1 MNRLGAIT
9 ETLVSR
15 SDGSHATHISA
26 ITLGAAVVCTVWYAA
41 VSLVC
46 AVGYTQ
52 LKRHYSQP
60 PPKPTVSDSD
70 APHVTIIR
78 PVKGLEPSLYQC
90 LESTFLQEYPKDK
103 LTVFLCVADR
113 EDP

>member
-1 MNRLGAIT
+1 MNRLSAIT

-15 SDGSHATHISA
+15 SDGSHATHISI

-52 LKRHYSQP
+52 L
-60 PPKPTVSDSD
+60 
-70 APHVTIIR
+70 
-78 PVKGLEPSLYQC
+78 
-90 LESTFLQEYPKDK
+90 
-103 LTVFLCVADR
+103 
-113 EDP
+113 